1 MSRLVCR
8 HSYDIAQGTKGSR
21 IAIRIALAPSVR
33 SGMTDGLPT
42 SSHRGEGKPRKCA
55 SLCMQDEEEGCVL
68 SGVGRTWWYLGRHKG
83 GNAQMMHT

>member
-1 MSRLVCR
+1 
-8 HSYDIAQGTKGSR
+8 
-21 IAIRIALAPSVR
+21 
-33 SGMTDGLPT
+33 MTDGLPT